1 MNTLKIEAT
10 STTPE
15 ISFDVDNNTLTL
27 FKVSKPENA
36 FSFYEPLFE
45 FIKIYESE
53 SIKSSD
59 SKMLVIDFKY
69 EYFNTATV
77 KIIYDFLER
86 LKKLVENGIEI
97 KINWYY
103 HPDDEDMLE
112 DGQIMSDATGVP
124 FNFIATDDIKF

>member
-1 MNTLKIEAT
+1 MNTLRIEAT

-45 FIKIYESE
+45 FIKKYESE

-59 SKMLVIDFKY
+59 SKKLVIDFKY
-69 EYFNTATV
+69 EYFNTATI
-77 KIIYDFLER
+77 KIIYDFLLR
-86 LKKLVENGIEI
+86 LKGLIKNGIQIE
-97 KINWYY
+97 INWFY
-103 HPDDEDMLE
+103 HPDDEDLLE
-112 DGQIMSDATGVP
+112 DGQTMSEASEIP
-124 FNFIATDDIKF
+124 FNFIPTEDIKF